1 MAKPPQLDH
10 TVINV
15 RYQMDPATGAFGD
28 LGFHLTDRGYH
39 SLGSINHLMMFDAD
53 YIELIGLPKDP
64 DDGKPG
70 RLDIADA
77 PLGINGL
84 VFKTSDAD
92 ETYDHLQE
100 IGMAGAPPKSFSR
113 PVELPEGSSD
123 ARFRTA
129 HVRHDVFPGG
139 RIYFCEHRTPE
150 LVWRPEWQSHENG
163 TLSMPEFVVA
173 SENHE
178 KEAEEF
184 ARLLRSDVSG
194 SGDQLRVRLEGAVI
208 TVLSPRAYRDRYGDL
223 ASSLTERSSIFGS
236 LVLRVDD
243 LAKIRGIATAT
254 GVPVI
259 DEADRVV
266 IRQET
271 FDSVL
276 EFVC

>member
-1 MAKPPQLDH
+1 
-10 TVINV
+10 
-15 RYQMDPATGAFGD
+15 
-28 LGFHLTDRGYH
+28 
-39 SLGSINHLMMFDAD
+39 
-53 YIELIGLPKDP
+53 
-64 DDGKPG
+64 
-70 RLDIADA
+70 
-77 PLGINGL
+77 
-84 VFKTSDAD
+84 
-92 ETYDHLQE
+92 
-100 IGMAGAPPKSFSR
+100 
-113 PVELPEGSSD
+113 
-123 ARFRTA
+123 
-129 HVRHDVFPGG
+129 
-139 RIYFCEHRTPE
+139 
-150 LVWRPEWQSHENG
+150 
-163 TLSMPEFVVA
+163 MPEFVVA

-194 SGDQLRVRLEGAVI
+194 SGDQLRVRLDGAVI
-208 TVLSPRAYRDRYGDL
+208 TVLSPPAYRDRYGDL